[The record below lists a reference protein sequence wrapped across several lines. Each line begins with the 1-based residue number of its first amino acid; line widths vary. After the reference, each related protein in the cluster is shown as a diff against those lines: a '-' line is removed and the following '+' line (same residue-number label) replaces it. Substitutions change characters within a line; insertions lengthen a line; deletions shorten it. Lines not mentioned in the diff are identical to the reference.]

1 MIRKS
6 TFLIVLFSLV
16 STSAAFGETASFKV
30 SATIPRIIGVN
41 YFPDAAEGTASTV
54 NASKTDFTEEIVRR
68 NGQEL
73 VLKTS
78 VVK

>member
-6 TFLIVLFSLV
+6 IFLIVLFSQV
-16 STSAAFGETASFKV
+16 TASAGFCETASFKV

-41 YFPDAAEGTASTV
+41 YFPEAAEGTASAV
-54 NASKTDFTEEIVRR
+54 KAGKTDFKEEIVRR

-73 VLKTS
+73 VLRTS
-78 VVK
+78 LAK